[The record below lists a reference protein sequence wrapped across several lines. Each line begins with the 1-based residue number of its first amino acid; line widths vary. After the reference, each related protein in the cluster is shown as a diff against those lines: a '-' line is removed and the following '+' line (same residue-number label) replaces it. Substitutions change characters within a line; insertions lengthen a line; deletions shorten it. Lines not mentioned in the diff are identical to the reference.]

1 MIGAIDSANAA
12 SIALHRKLGFVHAG
26 TIRQAGFKFGCWH
39 DLPYYQLILDTPARP
54 VDG

>member
-1 MIGAIDSANAA
+1 MVAGIDVANSA

-26 TIRQAGFKFGCWH
+26 MLTQVGFKFGRWL
-39 DLPYYQLILDTPARP
+39 DLAFYQLTLPTPLEP